1 MSTSRA
7 RARYLAA
14 LGLTAASG
22 CHGTEPGNTSAP
34 TVTVESAPPAPSA
47 PASSAPAT
55 TAPPAAPQAHH
66 TAPWVPAVQEPLT
79 PPRPGIARCP
89 QGPFCVPQPVTMGNP
104 ERVPQTP
111 PAAGPSPAPEPY
123 AMCSATVDI
132 PAGIGPAPGG
142 RKASVTFDAART
154 AGERASDPAACCY
167 AWHVLCVGG
176 RALRG
181 PEGPLAA
188 APTSRP
194 DWMGAAPVAAV
205 PSPVREHLSAYWAR
219 EAAFEHASVA
229 AFARA
234 SLSLLALGA
243 PPDLIAATHA
253 AAIDEV
259 EHARL
264 CYGLASSSG
273 GAPRGPGPLPV
284 GGALMTPTLV
294 ELAVETFVDGCAGE
308 AAAALSLR
316 EAARVVED
324 GGLRAILDRIA
335 DDEERHA
342 ELAWR
347 TVAWALAKGGAPVA
361 GALRA
366 AAEAMG
372 EAPEAPEVA
381 DAPDLS
387 AYGAPGEAARRA
399 IRQRAVAEIVVPCLG
414 ALLAAR
420 AC

>member
-1 MSTSRA
+1 M
-7 RARYLAA
+7 
-14 LGLTAASG
+14 
-22 CHGTEPGNTSAP
+22 C
-34 TVTVESAPPAPSA
+34 
-47 PASSAPAT
+47 
-55 TAPPAAPQAHH
+55 
-66 TAPWVPAVQEPLT
+66 
-79 PPRPGIARCP
+79 
-89 QGPFCVPQPVTMGNP
+89 
-104 ERVPQTP
+104 
-111 PAAGPSPAPEPY
+111 AG
-123 AMCSATVDI
+123 TVDL

-194 DWMGAAPVAAV
+194 DWTGATGVAAV
-205 PSPVREHLSAYWAR
+205 PSPVRDHLSAYWAR

-243 PPDLIAATHA
+243 PPELIAATHA

-264 CYGLASSSG
+264 SYGLASSYG

-284 GGALMTPTLV
+284 GGALSTPSIE
-294 ELAVETFVDGCAGE
+294 ELAVEALVDGCAGE
-308 AAAALSLR
+308 AAAALALR
-316 EAARVVED
+316 EAARRAED
-324 GGLRAILDRIA
+324 GGVGAILDRIA
-335 DDEERHA
+335 EDEERHA

-347 TVAWALAKGGAPVA
+347 TVAWALAEGGAGVA
-361 GALRA
+361 RAVRA
-366 AAEAMG
+366 AAEALG
-372 EAPEAPEVA
+372 DEGGGAGDEAGS
-381 DAPDLS
+381 PDLS
-387 AYGAPGEAARRA
+387 TYGALGEVERRA
-399 IRQRAVAEIVVPCLG
+399 IRWQAIAEVVRPCLD
-414 ALLAAR
+414 ALLSASGR
-420 AC
+420 